1 MKKLLN
7 LSLLVVGMSLAANI
21 IAADSDDSSNNSTRK
36 GGDATGHTF
45 FWVRPQFQD
54 PMPEKISLWRNDR
67 AMARDCGWNGAF
79 QVVPFGGRTTKK
91 SANGLARYFMFGNK
105 TELIVAGATAT
116 DVNTDQGVG
125 VDVGAFNFNIETL
138 NPTVFSQPF
147 KSTLSF
153 SPRQSTVGAG
163 FDYIQ
168 YFGWNDCCERK
179 WWGEISFPVVRVRND
194 MRLTETVITP
204 AGTLVTGAAAN
215 MTQAFTGQFPFVNT
229 INGASVASP
238 VWQYGK
244 IDGRRSKTGVADVEI
259 KIGYDY
265 VRNDC
270 SYLYTYVGVLAP
282 TGTKPKAEYVFEPI
296 IGENRH
302 VGVLTGGSGG
312 FQIWSGCEK
321 TLMLDVD
328 MAFRYLIRNTQLRS
342 FDLYNRPWSR
352 YMPVFANPAAAALIE
367 LSAGINQFTQ
377 KLRVHPGFQFSV
389 NSALVYNSECGLEA
403 EVGYGAWG
411 RQGERVRLASPWVVG
426 PAIANTSPFAVA
438 DTINRASLIGASFGG
453 AAVDIL
459 TPPAGTTTNSLLIQ
473 ETDLNLGSAACP
485 AALTQTIYGTVGYNW
500 NWCWPIFVGVGGSY
514 EFSRI
519 NTAVNRW
526 TVWGKFGVSI

>member
-1 MKKLLN
+1 MIKLRN
-7 LSLLVVGMSLAANI
+7 LFLLLMGMSISAI
-21 IAADSDDSSNNSTRK
+21 FAADNNDVSGVRK
-36 GGDATGHTF
+36 GGDVTGHTF

-67 AMARDCGWNGAF
+67 ALARDCGWGAAF

-91 SANGLARYFMFGNK
+91 TGHDLARYFMFGNK

-125 VDVGAFNFNIETL
+125 VDVGAFNFNIETV
-138 NPTVFSQPF
+138 NPEVFSQPF
-147 KSTLSF
+147 KSILAF
-153 SPRQSTVGAG
+153 NPRQSTVGAG

-168 YFGWNDCCERK
+168 YFGWSDCCERK

-215 MTQAFTGQFPFVNT
+215 MTQAFTGQFPFVNE
-229 INGASVASP
+229 NGGPSP

-244 IDGRRSKTGVADVEI
+244 IDGRRSKTGVADIEL

-265 VRNDC
+265 IHNDC
-270 SYLYTYVGVLAP
+270 SYFYSYIGVLVP
-282 TGTKPKAEYVFEPI
+282 TGTKPKAEFVFEPI
-296 IGENRH
+296 VGENRH
-302 VGVLTGGSGG
+302 VGILTGGSGG
-312 FQIWSGCEK
+312 FQVWSGCGRN
-321 TLMLDVD
+321 LMIDVD
-328 MAFRYLIRNTQLRS
+328 LAFRYLVRNTQLRS

-352 YMPVFANPAAAALIE
+352 YMPVYANPAAATDII
-367 LSAGINQFTQ
+367 LSAGINEFTK

-389 NSALVYNSECGLEA
+389 NTALVYNNDCGFAA
-403 EVGYGAWG
+403 ELGYGAWG
-411 RQGERVRLASPWVVG
+411 RQTERVRLDSPWVVG
-426 PAIANTSPFAVA
+426 PAIANTSPFPVA
-438 DTINRASLIGASFGG
+438 DTINRASIIGASFGG
-453 AAVDIL
+453 AAVDI
-459 TPPAGTTTNSLLIQ
+459 TAPPAGTTTESLLIQ

-485 AALTQTIYGTVGYNW
+485 AALTQTIYGTIGYNW
-500 NWCWPIFVGVGGSY
+500 DWCWPVFLGVGGSY

-526 TVWGKFGVSI
+526 TVWGKFGVSL